1 LAPGTTQQ
9 APPTNSHSTH
19 RKIWKTVLKG
29 LDDSHF
35 VDGANAPKGDDESGT
50 GTGGGG
56 GGGEGGGENFGGGE
70 GVWRALQTCWDL
82 AHTIDADVSK
92 DVRDGA
98 PMGNGQ

>member
-1 LAPGTTQQ
+1 M
-9 APPTNSHSTH
+9 
-19 RKIWKTVLKG
+19 LKG

-50 GTGGGG
+50 GTGEGGG
-56 GGGEGGGENFGGGE
+56 GGGGGGEGEGGGENFGGGE

>member
-1 LAPGTTQQ
+1 M
-9 APPTNSHSTH
+9 
-19 RKIWKTVLKG
+19 LKG

-35 VDGANAPKGDDESGT
+35 VDGDNGDNAPMGDEGS

-56 GGGEGGGENFGGGE
+56 DGGGESFGGGE